1 MTRLSI
7 CSSEQQR
14 LGKGKVLGADPLPL
28 IHYQVDSLLQALFL
42 PNLASFLA
50 KHWEGIR

>member
-1 MTRLSI
+1 MTRLSF

-14 LGKGKVLGADPLPL
+14 LGKGKVLGANPLPL
-28 IHYQVDSLLQALFL
+28 IHHQVDSLLQTLFL

-50 KHWEGIR
+50 KHREGSR